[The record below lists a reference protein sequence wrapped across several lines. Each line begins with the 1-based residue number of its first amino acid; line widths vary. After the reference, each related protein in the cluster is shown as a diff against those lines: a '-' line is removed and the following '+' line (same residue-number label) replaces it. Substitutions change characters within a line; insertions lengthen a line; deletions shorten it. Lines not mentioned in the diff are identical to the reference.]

1 MLVRKALYRLKSYGA
16 AFRAF
21 LEENMDAMGYSPIHT
36 NLDLWLRPE
45 VKPYGFEYYEYIL
58 FYVDEML
65 CISHN
70 LQKSMKRIQKY
81 FSLKEYR
88 IEPPDVYLGASL
100 ANMKL

>member
-45 VKPYGFEYYEYIL
+45 VKPYGFEYYKYIL
-58 FYVDEML
+58 CYVENVL
-65 CISHN
+65 CISHK
-70 LQKSMKRIQKY
+70 LRKSMKKIQEY
-81 FSLKEYR
+81 FKLKDNK
-88 IEPPDVYLGASL
+88 I
-100 ANMKL
+100 